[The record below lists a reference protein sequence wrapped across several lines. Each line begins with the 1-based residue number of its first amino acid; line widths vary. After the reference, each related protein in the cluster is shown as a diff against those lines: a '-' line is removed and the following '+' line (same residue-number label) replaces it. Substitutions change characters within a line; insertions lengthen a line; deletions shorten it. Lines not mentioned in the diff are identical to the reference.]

1 MMKNKFV
8 LALLSTIISVSYCKS
23 HADNNIVDNINQN
36 GTITIIL
43 PDELN
48 NRVSSDNTD
57 ASTIEPTKIIGYRV
71 QVFSDSN
78 SRTAQNEANRKAD
91 AIAERF
97 PDYKPYIIY
106 DSPHWRLRVGN
117 FRTKEEAENA
127 AQELKDAFPNMKK
140 EIRVVKS
147 YIEVFN

>member
-1 MMKNKFV
+1 MKNKFV

-23 HADNNIVDNINQN
+23 HADNSIVDNINQN

-57 ASTIEPTKIIGYRV
+57 ASTIETTKIIGYRV

-78 SRTAQNEANRKAD
+78 SRTAQNKANRKAD